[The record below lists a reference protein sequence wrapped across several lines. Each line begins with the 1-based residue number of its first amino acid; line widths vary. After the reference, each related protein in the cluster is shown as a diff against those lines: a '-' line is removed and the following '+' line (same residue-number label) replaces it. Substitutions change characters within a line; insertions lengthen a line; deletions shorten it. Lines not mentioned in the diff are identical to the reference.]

1 MAGSVEEDRAV
12 DGVYFA
18 FNMAFGMFF
27 PIVSL

>member
-12 DGVYFA
+12 DGVFLA

-27 PIVSL
+27 PIASL